1 MPSRPRLKKRSP
13 SPQGDERGL
22 PLGPT
27 LAGGAAFV
35 LSWCVVSFASFFQ
48 PWLYGDVRFYE
59 NWGNWTA
66 THLMPYRD
74 FSLEYP
80 PGALLSFLFPLYARK
95 AFGYIWT
102 YYIWFRIE
110 LLLIGLLVIVV
121 AAWALRL
128 VGASRRRAYAALVFM
143 GIAPLMLGPI
153 ALARYDYLP
162 ALLTVLALALAL
174 SGRERTACGVL
185 AAGFVVKIYPAFL
198 IPIVLVALWRK
209 RGKRGVLEGVGV
221 SFVVAL
227 AGFLPFM
234 LLAWHGLKHGMERQ
248 TIRPPQIESFVAAL
262 WVGAHW
268 IGGLHIHSVKSYGSD
283 NFTTPGAQLAGTLA
297 SVLVV
302 VLLLWILIVYARSNG
317 TREDLVLAFA
327 ASVAAYVTFAKV
339 LSPQYLVWLFPLIPL
354 VAGRRGLWATAALG
368 VATMLTGIWEP
379 YKYGD
384 LFRHFTLEPSLLMI
398 VRDCLLVAML
408 AVLVW
413 PRPLERHAEQL
424 DPARA
429 TVV

>member
-1 MPSRPRLKKRSP
+1 MPSRPSQKKRSQ
-13 SPQGDERGL
+13 SPRDERGL

-27 LAGGAAFV
+27 LAGGAAFL
-35 LSWCVVSFASFFQ
+35 LSWCVVSFSSFYQ

-66 THLMPYRD
+66 THLVPYRD

-80 PGALLSFLFPLYARK
+80 PGALLSFIFPIYARK
-95 AFGYIWT
+95 VFGYIWT

-128 VGASRRRAYAALVFM
+128 VGASRKREYAALLFM

-162 ALLTVLALALAL
+162 ALLTVLALALLL

-185 AAGFVVKIYPAFL
+185 AAGFVVKIYPAL
-198 IPIVLVALWRK
+198 LLPLALLVLWRR
-209 RGKRGVLEGVGV
+209 RGKRGVLEGLGV
-221 SFVVAL
+221 SLAVAL

-234 LLAWHGLKHGMERQ
+234 LLAWHGLKHGMKRQ
-248 TIRPPQIESFVAAL
+248 VIRPPQIESFVSSL
-262 WVGAHW
+262 WVAAHHIW
-268 IGGLHIHSVKSYGSD
+268 GLHIHSVKSFGSD

-297 SVLVV
+297 SVVV
-302 VLLLWILIVYARSNG
+302 VLLLIAILVRYARSDG
-317 TREDLVLAFA
+317 GREELVLAFA

-339 LSPQYLVWLFPLIPL
+339 LSPQYLVWLFPLVPL
-354 VAGRRGLWATAALG
+354 VGGRRGLWATVGLG
-368 VATMLTGIWEP
+368 VATMLTGLWEP
-379 YKYGD
+379 YSYGA
-384 LFRHFTLEPSLLMI
+384 LFRHFALQPSLLMI
-398 VRDCLLVAML
+398 VRDWILVAML